1 MEGWFEGISIN
12 ESIQHNFYNMAGFR
26 LFLCYV
32 NSLLLQ
38 FYYALLHYHNL
49 RGTVENDETSKIVY
63 RSQFGGFYRK
73 SYK

>member
-1 MEGWFEGISIN
+1 
-12 ESIQHNFYNMAGFR
+12 MASFR

-32 NSLLLQ
+32 NLLLLHI
-38 FYYALLHYHNL
+38 FPIMLHYHNL

>member
-26 LFLCYV
+26 LLLCYV

-38 FYYALLHYHNL
+38 FYYALLQNI
-49 RGTVENDETSKIVY
+49 K
-63 RSQFGGFYRK
+63 FGGVTIDDVIFNN
-73 SYK
+73 SINIEL